1 MAVNRDPI
9 LKRCRSLGLEPM
21 YLGIMKNIGEQ
32 EFIYKMNEAKSE
44 KQQSYTKLDAQ
55 QNLLMEKA
63 RFAKRTLL
71 KKATFKILVQ
81 GQFVL

>member
-1 MAVNRDPI
+1 
-9 LKRCRSLGLEPM
+9 
-21 YLGIMKNIGEQ
+21 
-32 EFIYKMNEAKSE
+32 MNEAKSE

-81 GQFVL
+81 GYFVL